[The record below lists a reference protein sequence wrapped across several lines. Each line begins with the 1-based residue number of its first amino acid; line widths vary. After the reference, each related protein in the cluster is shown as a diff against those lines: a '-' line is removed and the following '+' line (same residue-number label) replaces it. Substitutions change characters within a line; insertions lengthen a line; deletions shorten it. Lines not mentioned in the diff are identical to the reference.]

1 MRHTDTSPDVERLR
15 IERLRRMT
23 GEERIRI
30 AFRLSDFTRRAA
42 ASRIRSEH
50 PDWTDRQVKRELV
63 RISFLPE
70 PLPPG
75 A

>member
-1 MRHTDTSPDVERLR
+1 MRHSDTSPEVERLR

-30 AFRLSDFTRRAA
+30 AFRLTDFTRRAA
-42 ASRIRSEH
+42 ASRIRAEH
-50 PDWTDRQVKRELV
+50 PDWTERQVKRELV
-63 RISFLPE
+63 RISFLPD

-75 A
+75 L